1 MLCIFGACHIRE
13 VASVI
18 YKHETVGS
26 TVIPTES
33 TIRKIVGA
41 VLPLLEEE
49 NRQENDPNTFQQAVS

>member
-13 VASVI
+13 VASII
-18 YKHETVGS
+18 YKRETVGS

-33 TIRKIVGA
+33 MVRKIAGA

-49 NRQENDPNTFQQAVS
+49 GRQENNPNTFQ